1 MPGARGALMLAAAVN
16 LFRPAAFAERRVPA
30 AEVEGQYRYW
40 RRRILYASLI
50 GYALFY
56 LVRKNLSLAMPM
68 MEKDLGVTKSDL
80 GLFLTLHGVF
90 YGFSKFA
97 NGFLGDRTN
106 PRYFMALG
114 LVLSAVMN
122 LCFGLSSAVY
132 TLGFFWLLNGWFQ
145 GMGFPPCARSLTHWF
160 APEERGTRFAIWN
173 TSHSIGAAA
182 ALLLCSVLVGA
193 DWRLC
198 FLVPAILA
206 IGGAVFLVERLRD
219 TPPSVGLPPIEE
231 YGQVPTGGFPVQPV
245 ASTGGDGPD
254 LCPVEQVGCGPV
266 TEDGDLWRFTVR
278 QVFLNPLIWT
288 VSVANFFVYTIR
300 YAVLDWGPT
309 ILAEMKGIKLQHAG
323 WTVAGYEVAGVFGM
337 LLGGWLTDR
346 VFRSH
351 GGRTCLVYMVMCTV
365 FVALF
370 WKLASHSAV
379 ANAALLCA
387 MGFCIY
393 GPQCLVGVIAANLAT
408 QRAAATAIGLT
419 GLFGYMSGV
428 LSGWGLGYLAEHT
441 GWSSVFG
448 LLMVSGLMA
457 SILFA
462 LCWNAGHGPGENRA
476 AGPAR

>member
-1 MPGARGALMLAAAVN
+1 MLAAAVN
-16 LFRPAAFAERRVPA
+16 LLRPAPPAGRKVPA
-30 AEVEGQYRYW
+30 AEVTEQYHYW
-40 RRRILYASLI
+40 RWRILYASLI

-56 LVRKNLSLAMPM
+56 MVRKNLSMAMPM
-68 MEKDLGVTKSDL
+68 MEKDLGVTKSGL
-80 GLFLTLHGVF
+80 GLFLTLHGVL

-114 LVLSAVMN
+114 LVLSAGMN
-122 LCFGLSSAVY
+122 LCFGLSSAAC
-132 TLGFFWLLNGWFQ
+132 TLGLFWLLNGWFQ

-160 APEERGTRFAIWN
+160 APQERGTRFAIWN

-182 ALLLCSVLVGA
+182 ALLLCSFLVTV

-198 FLVPAILA
+198 FLVPAALA
-206 IGGAVFLVERLRD
+206 FAGAAFLIERLRD

-231 YGQVPTGGFPVQPV
+231 FRGPPGGGFPVQPLV
-245 ASTGGDGPD
+245 PAGGAPHDLPPSEQTASVTS
-254 LCPVEQVGCGPV
+254 
-266 TEDGDLWRFTVR
+266 TEDLDLWPFTLR
-278 QVFLNPLIWT
+278 HVFLSPLIWT
-288 VSVANFFVYTIR
+288 VSAANFFVYTIR

-309 ILAEMKGIKLQHAG
+309 ILTEMKGVRLQHAG

-351 GGRTCLVYMVMCTV
+351 GGRACLVYMLMCTA

-370 WKLASHSAV
+370 WKLASHSAW
-379 ANAALLCA
+379 ANTALLCG

-419 GLFGYMSGV
+419 GLFGYLSGV
-428 LSGWGLGYLAEHT
+428 LSGWGLGYLAQHA
-441 GWSSVFG
+441 GWNAVFS
-448 LLMVSGLMA
+448 LLIVSGLVA
-457 SILFA
+457 SALFG
-462 LCWNAGHGPGENRA
+462 LCWNAGHGPG
-476 AGPAR
+476 GPRDRRRPEMS